1 MSEYWFNIYTHQ
13 VEEGPQSDYR
23 KLLGPY
29 ETRAEAEKA
38 LKLAAERTRKWDEED
53 SAYEEG

>member
-53 SAYEEG
+53 RAYEEG

>member
-53 SAYEEG
+53 RAYDEG

>member
-1 MSEYWFNIYTHQ
+1 MSEYWFNLYTKQ

-29 ETRAEAEKA
+29 GTRQEAENA
-38 LKLAAERTRKWDEED
+38 LRLAAERTRRWDEED
-53 SAYEEG
+53 EAYREG